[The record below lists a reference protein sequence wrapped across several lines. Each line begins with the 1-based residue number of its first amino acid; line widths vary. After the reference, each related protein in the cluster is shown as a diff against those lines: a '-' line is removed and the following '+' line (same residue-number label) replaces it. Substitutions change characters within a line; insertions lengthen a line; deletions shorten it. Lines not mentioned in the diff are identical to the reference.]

1 MGNLFENIDHCRAC
15 SSKNLI
21 DILDLGIQPLANSL
35 KDSVDASEQKFPL
48 STVFCPDCALFQNKE
63 TVNRE
68 MLFDHYVWVTGTSRG
83 AQEHSDAF
91 HKRVREVSRIKK
103 GDLVVEIASN
113 DGTFLKPFLNN
124 GYRVLGIDP
133 AQNIVQMARESGVET
148 LAAYWDVKIANQVVS
163 EYGHPKVI
171 IARNVMPHVSELH
184 EVVKGMYT
192 CMADDGIGVIE
203 FHDAGT
209 ILQELHYDSIYHEH
223 LSYFTIRSMANLLEN
238 SGFFTFDIDTS
249 PISGG
254 SSVIYFAKEKRK
266 LIQRYLSAV
275 NRENEQFA
283 GDVSSWKDFADRCV
297 MHRDQTRHIMDK
309 FTGQTVVGFG
319 ASARSSTYLNY
330 CGLSN
335 AQISAVIDNNPLK
348 QGLYTA
354 GSSIRIVTTEEGLE
368 MGPDL
373 LFILAWNFKDE
384 IIRECQSRGY
394 KGEYFIPFPNT
405 PYLTGNCNPEVT
417 V

>member
-1 MGNLFENIDHCRAC
+1 MKNMFDNIDSCRAC

-35 KDSVDASEQKFPL
+35 KDSADSSERKFPL
-48 STVFCPDCALFQNKE
+48 STVFCTDCALFQNRE
-63 TVNRE
+63 TVKRE
-68 MLFDHYVWVTGTSRG
+68 MLFDRYVWVTGTSRG
-83 AQEHSDAF
+83 AQEYSEAF
-91 HKRVREVSRIKK
+91 YKRSREVSRINE

-113 DGTFLKPFLNN
+113 DGTFLKPFFNN

-148 LAAYWDVKIANQVVS
+148 LAAYWDVNIANQVVS
-163 EYGHPKVI
+163 EYGRPKVV

-184 EVVKGMYT
+184 EAIKGMYT
-192 CMADDGIGVIE
+192 CIADDGIGVIE

-223 LSYFTIRSMANLLEN
+223 LSYFTIRSMNNLLEN
-238 SGFFTFDIDTS
+238 NGFFTFDIDTS

-254 SSVIYFAKEKRK
+254 SYVIYFSKGKRD
-266 LIQRYLSAV
+266 LSQRYLRAV
-275 NRENEQFA
+275 ADENEQLV
-283 GDVSSWKDFADRCV
+283 DEVSSWKNFADRCI
-297 MHRDQTRHIMDK
+297 MHRDKTKHTMDK

-354 GSSIRIVTTEEGLE
+354 GSSIRIVTIEEGLE
-368 MGPDL
+368 MRPDL

-384 IIRECQSRGY
+384 IIHECQNLGY
-394 KGEYFIPFPNT
+394 KGEYFIPFPLT
-405 PYLTGNCNPEVT
+405 PYLTR
-417 V
+417 